1 MDHMDE
7 DRRRIADMLP
17 FFTVEE
23 KQALLTM
30 MKLMLLSSVS
40 TPVVTNRSDLITFT
54 TKKTEQDNSVI

>member
-7 DRRRIADMLP
+7 YQRRLAEMLP

-23 KQALLTM
+23 KRALLTM
-30 MKLMLLSSVS
+30 MKLMRLSSVS